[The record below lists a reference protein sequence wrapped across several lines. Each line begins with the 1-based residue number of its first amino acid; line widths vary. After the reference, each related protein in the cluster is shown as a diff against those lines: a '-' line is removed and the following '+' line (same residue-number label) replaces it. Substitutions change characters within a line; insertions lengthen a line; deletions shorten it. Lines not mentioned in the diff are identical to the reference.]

1 MAAKHHLWQVF
12 LASAALA
19 PAFAQEGGLKPVEE
33 APPPVKDLGGWLGE
47 DKQPAAPAPVL
58 EGGAAPAPAQGGDP
72 LAPGA
77 APAAGEAA
85 PAPAEPVDPAKAAED
100 ERKRGRTIDGNYKR
114 ALDVYEDMGQP
125 HHALA
130 SLDKRIANNER
141 IVRDYSE
148 RLAKSGDE
156 RRRLQVELFN
166 RTYYLRQQ
174 QEKGQIDQPTFDR
187 LIAKEEREY
196 EQRVVNLKSDIKSWQ
211 KEVAE
216 AQKRLETLR
225 NERRLLVASLPRE
238 GRKLR
243 GDPSAKPK
251 PRPGQKLLSTLDA
264 QLRQLE
270 KFEPRNT
277 MDDVH
282 PRDVGV
288 SSVGRPPM
296 DEEPAG
302 GASSQPPLE
311 ASEE

>member
-47 DKQPAAPAPVL
+47 EKQPAAPAPVL
-58 EGGAAPAPAQGGDP
+58 EGGGAAPAQGGDP

-77 APAAGEAA
+77 APAPAA
-85 PAPAEPVDPAKAAED
+85 AAEPVDPAKAAEE

-243 GDPSAKPK
+243 GDPTAKAK

-296 DEEPAG
+296 DEGAE
-302 GASSQPPLE
+302 ASSQPPPE